1 MKRANGTGTIAKL
14 SGNRRKPYAVKI
26 TTGWT
31 ESGHQKYKYLSYHR
45 TYREAVQALNKYVED
60 PYTLETRKLSDLY
73 EEWMELQDDKAA
85 GTIKAYNTAFK
96 KLEPL
101 HSTKISQIDRLTL
114 QRFYDRLP
122 GTINSANNA
131 KKLLQNLIKYA
142 VKRGYLPIS
151 ALNLHKVIEL
161 SDKPKGSQIKRSIIT
176 KEERDRLWEISATSE
191 TAKII
196 LFYIYTGLRYSE
208 LYELKDNLWHDEYI
222 EIDKAKTPSG
232 VRIVPLSD
240 KAKSLL
246 PIQPVPEYS
255 VFNRYFKEFLP
266 GHHIHDTRH
275 TFTTLLTEA
284 GVDKRTIKAIVGHSA
299 KDITDHYT
307 HIELSVMLE
316 AVNRI

>member
-14 SGNRRKPYAVKI
+14 PGNRRKPYAVKV

-31 ESGHQKYKYLSYHR
+31 DKGTQKYKYISYHKS
-45 TYREAVQALNKYVED
+45 YREALQALNRYTED
-60 PYTLETRKLSDLY
+60 PYDPESIRLSDLY
-73 EEWMELQDDKAA
+73 DEWIQMQDGKAD
-85 GTIKAYNTAFK
+85 GTLRAYATAYK

-101 HSTKISQIDRLTL
+101 HSAKIASIDRLTL
-114 QRFYDRLP
+114 QKYYDNLP
-122 GTINSANNA
+122 GTVNSANNV

-151 ALNLHKVIEL
+151 ALNLHKVIEY
-161 SDKPKGSQIKRSIIT
+161 SNKPLPRKINRHIIT
-176 KEERDRLWEISATSE
+176 PEERDKLWKLSKESE

-208 LYELKDNLWHDEYI
+208 LYELEEKNCYPDHI
-222 EIDKAKTPSG
+222 EIVKAKTESG
-232 VRIVPLSD
+232 KRIVPLSD
-240 KAKSLL
+240 KVLSLL
-246 PIQPVPEYS
+246 PIRPVPAYG
-255 VFNRYFKEFLP
+255 VFNKYFKEFLP

-275 TFTTLLTEA
+275 TFTTMLTEA
-284 GVDKRTIKAIVGHSA
+284 GVDKRTIMAIVGHSSN
-299 KDITDHYT
+299 DVTDHYT